1 MRNSSRFISTSFAIG
16 ILFLLGACGGRPSN
30 VLSESKMVSLM
41 ADMEIAEAYANTQ
54 TGVSA
59 NEKLEYGKRILEAH
73 GVSQETLDTT
83 LAWYGRNMDDYA
95 KLFEKVDKE
104 IIKKQKRFSET
115 PEVKIKEADN
125 LWPYS
130 THLIMSPLSESD
142 VLTFSLPKPS
152 VKKGDVLEF
161 SFYLP
166 NPASFKGTFGV
177 EYTDGYGE
185 ASISNFSSGR
195 KMIMSLQTDTARE
208 ISRIY
213 GFMQLKDSKMLP
225 LFIDSIFIKT
235 QPLDTLNYRSNKRTQ
250 KHFGALKFQKKLK
263 EDKDTISSAQTLK
276 PDSVSTKS
284 TDMNDSIPSF
294 NGLKKESAAALST
307 SKNNSE
313 NINVKKPQPL
323 R

>member
-1 MRNSSRFISTSFAIG
+1 
-16 ILFLLGACGGRPSN
+16 
-30 VLSESKMVSLM
+30 
-41 ADMEIAEAYANTQ
+41 
-54 TGVSA
+54 
-59 NEKLEYGKRILEAH
+59 
-73 GVSQETLDTT
+73 
-83 LAWYGRNMDDYA
+83 
-95 KLFEKVDKE
+95 
-104 IIKKQKRFSET
+104 
-115 PEVKIKEADN
+115 
-125 LWPYS
+125 
-130 THLIMSPLSESD
+130 
-142 VLTFSLPKPS
+142 
-152 VKKGDVLEF
+152 
-161 SFYLP
+161 
-166 NPASFKGTFGV
+166 
-177 EYTDGYGE
+177 
-185 ASISNFSSGR
+185 
-195 KMIMSLQTDTARE
+195 MSLQTDTARE

-263 EDKDTISSAQTLK
+263 EDKDTISSAQTVK

-294 NGLKKESAAALST
+294 NGLKKESAAVLTT